1 MNVNQKSCFL
11 SLLKGAIMLPMR
23 PTKVLIG
30 SENGVKIESTQQS
43 FSRFFNPLE
52 IHGLS
57 VDSGVSA
64 QPFNQD
70 VFVGAKNRAEHAKRI
85 SDEQHLNANF
95 FVGIE
100 GGVLQLHNRWFQ
112 FTVIHILD
120 QQHRES
126 FGTTGLYE
134 LPGRIVEKLLAGIE
148 LRSIIDELTGDFNP
162 GEKQS
167 ASGFFTKGA
176 VDRLQNYTQAVTFAL
191 IPFLQDNLYF
201 EEK

>member
-1 MNVNQKSCFL
+1 MK
-11 SLLKGAIMLPMR
+11 
-23 PTKVLIG
+23 PTKILIG
-30 SENGVKIESTQQS
+30 SENRVKIESVRQS
-43 FSRFFNPLE
+43 FSKFFKPVDVK
-52 IHGLS
+52 GLS

-64 QPFNQD
+64 QPFNED
-70 VFVGAKNRAEHAKRI
+70 TFAGAKNRAEQVKRI
-85 SDEQHLNANF
+85 NDEQSLNANF

-126 FGTTGLYE
+126 VGTTGLYE
-134 LPGRIVEKLLAGIE
+134 LPDWLVEKLLVGIE
-148 LRSIIDELTGDFNP
+148 LGHIIDELTGDFNTR
-162 GEKQS
+162 EKQS

-201 EEK
+201 QPK